1 MDGCDD
7 LLAYVRTPVRTRIL
21 CLTKIGREEHMNA
34 LRAGHIYCRSLSYY
48 KTIEGPPLPFQDAHE
63 GLRGIYQAAKVEVR
77 LQPKGRPPVVL
88 NAETGLTGQVIV
100 SADIANPVFCV
111 HAIHTGEWTDRRF
124 GEEELD
130 AFSSY
135 LQVPESMNKFGTHV
149 WVITNGDEFVK
160 RLRDAAARQNV
171 RVFGSL
177 VKYVDPSRVHG
188 GIPREMA
195 PFVKR
200 DAFKDE
206 REYRFVFSST
216 RQLPD
221 PFVLDVGQ
229 LADISVVAN
238 IEELRRDWRIG
249 FADVEDES
257 GS

>member
-1 MDGCDD
+1 M
-7 LLAYVRTPVRTRIL
+7 
-21 CLTKIGREEHMNA
+21 
-34 LRAGHIYCRSLSYY
+34 
-48 KTIEGPPLPFQDAHE
+48 
-63 GLRGIYQAAKVEVR
+63 
-77 LQPKGRPPVVL
+77 
-88 NAETGLTGQVIV
+88 
-100 SADIANPVFCV
+100 FCV